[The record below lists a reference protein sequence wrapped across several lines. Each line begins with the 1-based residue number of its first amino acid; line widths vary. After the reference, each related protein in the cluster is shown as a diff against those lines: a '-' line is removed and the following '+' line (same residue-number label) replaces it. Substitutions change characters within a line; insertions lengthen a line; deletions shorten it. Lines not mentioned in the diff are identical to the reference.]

1 MRKIASYF
9 LHNVGFE
16 QMWFM
21 QHYVSCFS
29 PVNND
34 PVHTIIG
41 AGNGGGK
48 STTISLLFSL
58 LVPGQDKF
66 LHTYKDP
73 VHTFED
79 YFDGFY
85 YKPGFSV
92 IEFDAGL
99 NDDSLIEGERNRIVV
114 GQVVCRSQGSDELY
128 RRFFSFRAA
137 GGLSMKTLLDGNGEI
152 APLAE
157 LTGILHC
164 KEWLKAMRVLAS
176 KEHPAAFYDTDR
188 QQEWIQHLSG
198 AWRID
203 YTLSLLQWRYNK
215 REGGTEVKDANT
227 FTDYRD
233 FLHGFMKMCLNESTI
248 SSLKKNVES
257 NIKNLSDVPQ
267 FEKQLAVFRSMQERF
282 EPFQQATRSLREA
295 IQVRD
300 SELRTARGL
309 AIALERQIGIFQEQ
323 HALHKKHA
331 GLHKEN
337 AATADRER
345 HEAEAR
351 LRGLEKIRH
360 ETIIRNNQTIFDAAT
375 ASSQQAERIVKIHKA
390 RRALTDIDGY
400 TAKIGETERQLELA
414 GAEITVLREHAK
426 EAGARYRSVLM
437 AHKVVLDT
445 EKTRNERMA
454 LRRKST
460 KSTLTAR
467 MKALEREKDTLT
479 KDIARIETQLEHA
492 VTRLQRLMDNGCILH
507 DESGVAAAKRL
518 RDELAALREQEQA
531 VTATIEETES
541 QIRSKESERVA
552 KDKECLGIKQQAD
565 ECGREYARG
574 RSMAEALL
582 GQLYEA
588 GLVDTPEVNLESQL
602 VRRSL
607 DGRLNALEER
617 GASLDMKRGILE
629 NDRTS
634 VEQFNVAGVDH
645 NVAGVMRALVDAG
658 IQAMPY
664 GSYLAAVLADNP
676 ELARQVFL
684 SDPAR
689 FSGVQVLDR
698 AALDFAGALTGLSLD
713 RPVMVSL
720 ATDKPESLSSDSVIV
735 VHEGNA
741 LYNKP
746 AATVFRERLDEQ
758 IADLESSRAQIRL
771 EGQSISGWLSGLSA
785 YIREFGSGKLGAIQ
799 SREEQLRKQADDLTQ
814 WLSETVKTVE
824 ELQSCLADHQVSL
837 RAMGVRTDAITNALR
852 QVDEYVKDFE
862 AQQLPWEREKERLDH
877 TLENLS
883 RRLWKCQ
890 SLAAKLDESFSR
902 HISEAEQLRFAVRDI
917 DRLLS
922 EVLLFSDES
931 FDLGTDYEPFGKTY
945 EIAYAALKDKEG
957 GKVRDLSDTLEAY
970 RTELNK
976 KLSDYTENYGHFE
989 EAAVRAV
996 AVEGLEV
1003 KIRAAEESLK
1013 SAQEAVSAAQSR
1025 LYTAKGAYD
1034 NDLARWER
1042 DGLAVT
1048 AAEIDEAVGPDAIT
1062 ALILDAEEEIA
1073 VAVKVRDEAR
1083 SAEKREDKLAD
1094 KATEDRLCFVEA
1106 HTLIASAI
1114 VSLADIESKLE
1125 VDVATPALEL
1135 AVSTAESQQ
1144 KRLAASISAVQ
1155 KLNGQVEAA
1164 HRKLVHFLESEDV
1177 RKAAL
1182 QESSMMLRDSRAQ
1195 YDAFVADADN
1205 KLRIITDRIKMLEE
1219 NISKSEEGL
1228 QACAKALANG
1238 VEHGLRLLR
1247 HAVNFRVPGTVR
1259 FLGGQH
1265 VLRISN
1271 LDKLAKPKMPMEEY
1285 LRPFIKRLVADGGAI
1300 SGGDRLVAN
1309 ALCHVAE
1316 HMDAKPTV
1324 RILKPI
1330 PALGRY
1336 DHVDISSYSSSSG
1349 GEGLTSALM
1358 YYLLAAHIR
1367 GKEQGRN
1374 ADFGGALI
1382 LDNPI
1387 GEANLAMLLQAQR
1400 EIATSLGIQLIY
1412 FTGIKDME
1420 SMNEFNHHVTLRASR
1435 KEDRRSGRRYME
1447 AWSTEMQPGMP
1458 EYGTSN
1464 SEA

>member
-21 QHYVSCFS
+21 QHYVPCFS
-29 PVNND
+29 PVDND

-73 VHTFED
+73 VHSFED

-92 IEFDAGL
+92 IEFDAGQ
-99 NDDSLIEGERNRIVV
+99 NDDSPIEGERNRIVV
-114 GQVVCRSQGSDELY
+114 GQIVCRSQGSNELY

-137 GGLSMKTLLDGNGEI
+137 SELSMKTLLDGSGEI

-157 LTGILHC
+157 LTSISHC
-164 KEWLKAMRVLAS
+164 KEWLKAVRALAA

-203 YTLSLLQWRYNK
+203 YTLSLLQWQYNK

-227 FTDYRD
+227 FKDYRD

-248 SSLKKNVES
+248 SSLKKNIES

-282 EPFQQATRSLREA
+282 EPFQLAARSLREA
-295 IQVRD
+295 TQARD
-300 SELRTARGL
+300 NELRAARGL
-309 AIALERQIGIFQEQ
+309 AIALDRQVDIFQEQ

-331 GLHKEN
+331 GLYKEN
-337 AATADRER
+337 VATAERER

-351 LRGLEKIRH
+351 LRGFEKMRH
-360 ETIIRNNQTIFDAAT
+360 EAIIRNNQTIFDAAT
-375 ASSQQAERIVKIHKA
+375 ASTQQAERMVAIHKA

-414 GAEITVLREHAK
+414 GAEVSILREHAK

-437 AHKVVLDT
+437 AHKVILDT
-445 EKTRNERMA
+445 EKIRNERMA
-454 LRRKST
+454 LRRKNT
-460 KSTLTAR
+460 KLAVTAHMKTL
-467 MKALEREKDTLT
+467 ESEKNTLT
-479 KDIARIETQLEHA
+479 KEISRIEMQLENA
-492 VTRLQRLMDNGCILH
+492 ATRLQRLMENGHILH
-507 DESGVAAAKRL
+507 DESGAVAAKRL
-518 RDELAALREQEQA
+518 RDELAALQKQQLALIAAITEA
-531 VTATIEETES
+531 ET
-541 QIRSKESERVA
+541 QIKGKESEKVA
-552 KDKECLGIKQQAD
+552 KDKECLSIKQMAD

-574 RSMAEALL
+574 QRMADALL

-588 GLVDTPEVNLESQL
+588 DLVDTPEADLESPL
-602 VRRSL
+602 VRRRL
-607 DGRLNALEER
+607 DARRNVLEER
-617 GASLDMKRGILE
+617 GAGLDMKRGILE

-645 NVAGVMRALVDAG
+645 NVAGVTRALVDAG

-664 GSYLAAVLADNP
+664 GSYLAEVLADSP

-689 FSGVQVLDR
+689 FSGVQVLDQ
-698 AALDFAGALTGLSLD
+698 AALDQAGALTGLSLD

-720 ATDKPESLSSDSVIV
+720 STDRPEFSGSDCVIV
-735 VHEGNA
+735 PHEGDA

-746 AATVFRERLDEQ
+746 AATEFRERLDEQ
-758 IADLESSRAQIRL
+758 IADLESVRAQIRQ
-771 EGQSISGWLSGLSA
+771 EGQNISDWLSGLSA
-785 YIREFGSGKLGAIQ
+785 YTQEFGSGKLRAIQ
-799 SREEQLRKQADDLTQ
+799 SREEQLRKQADELTQ
-814 WLSETVKTVE
+814 WLSETVKAVGE
-824 ELQSCLADHQVSL
+824 MQSRLADHQASL
-837 RAMGVRTDAITNALR
+837 TAMGARKDAVTNVLR

-862 AQQLPWEREKERLDH
+862 TQQLPWEREKERLDH
-877 TLENLS
+877 TLENVS
-883 RRLWKCQ
+883 GRLWKCQ
-890 SLAAKLDESFSR
+890 NLADKLDGAFSR
-902 HISEAEQLRFAVRDI
+902 HTSKAEQLRFAVRDI

-957 GKVRDLSDTLEAY
+957 GKVRDLSNTLEAF

-976 KLSDYTENYGHFE
+976 KLSDYAENYGQFE

-1003 KIRAAEESLK
+1003 KIRAAEESLT
-1013 SAQEAVSAAQSR
+1013 SALESVSTAQNH
-1025 LYTAKGAYD
+1025 LYTAKGAYT
-1034 NDLARWER
+1034 NDLARWKRE
-1042 DGLAVT
+1042 GLAVT
-1048 AAEIDEAVGPDAIT
+1048 AVGLDEVASPDAIE
-1062 ALILDAEEEIA
+1062 ALIFETEEEIT

-1083 SAEKREDKLAD
+1083 SAEKHEDKLAD

-1106 HTLIASAI
+1106 RALIASAI
-1114 VSLADIESKLE
+1114 APLADIESKLD
-1125 VDVATPALEL
+1125 VDVVAPALEL
-1135 AVSTAESQQ
+1135 VVSAAESQQ
-1144 KRLAASISAVQ
+1144 KRLAGSTSAVQ
-1155 KLNGQVEAA
+1155 KLNGQVDAA
-1164 HRKLVHFLESEDV
+1164 HRKLVLFLESEEV
-1177 RKAAL
+1177 RKAAF

-1205 KLRIITDRIKMLEE
+1205 KSRIITDRIKMLEE

-1271 LDKLAKPKMPMEEY
+1271 LDKLSKPKMPLEEY
-1285 LRPFIKRLVADGGAI
+1285 LRPFIKRLVTDGGAI
-1300 SGGDRLVAN
+1300 PGGDRLVAN

-1447 AWSTEMQPGMP
+1447 AWSTEMQPAMP
-1458 EYGTSN
+1458 EEGASN